1 MCAEDRME
9 EAFSRRTQAVIVVRA
24 ESYFELGSASALAS
38 CCALPIAQIVGKQS
52 QLDAYWITAAARAQ
66 GSDLLRAHLRHHGI
80 AKSNSATYAN
90 MLQSAADLRRLT
102 HDAFQLRLA
111 FRPAGRELKPG
122 VWVGEHATIHRSA
135 RVVAPAYIGDYSKV
149 RAAALVTRSS
159 SIEHHCE
166 VDCGTVVQSSNL
178 LPNTYLG
185 AGLELVHSVAGE
197 RHIANAAKTRTALI
211 ADSRLLDETSSATA
225 LRVMKAA
232 GRLASYLPAQIVR
245 GVAGGLKKQP
255 VQCAPDIGK
264 TAIATSLPA
273 QAETALAAGL
283 ATTRVTRDHG
293 NE

>member
-1 MCAEDRME
+1 
-9 EAFSRRTQAVIVVRA
+9 VRA